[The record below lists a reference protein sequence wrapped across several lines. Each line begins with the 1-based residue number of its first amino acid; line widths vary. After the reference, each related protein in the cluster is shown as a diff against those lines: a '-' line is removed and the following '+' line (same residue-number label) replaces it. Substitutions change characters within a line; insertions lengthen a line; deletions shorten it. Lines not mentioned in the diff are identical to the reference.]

1 MRVVEIEEVLPGKKK
16 TIRLHHICDTHLG
29 APDVD
34 ERALRERVE
43 LIRKDPNARWTF
55 GGDGGDLIKF
65 SDRRY
70 QPDEL
75 HHRYRQ
81 ATDIRYATMEHM
93 LEVFSPIKE
102 KCWGLCD
109 GNHERKYDELNGG
122 KFGCELA
129 CNLGIPDRWVDYRG
143 FIHVQF
149 ALTKTQRL
157 PVLLDLQHGWQAGR
171 RPGGPHNQAELE
183 LGFTEADIVLRG
195 HSHTPLAHAFV
206 TLGVSSG
213 KAQKVRRRTRYVVN
227 GGTWRLGYRDGLRP
241 VNGDRLSEVEGSL
254 WSERKGFRPA
264 PIGGPVLI
272 IKLLGAGPSG
282 PAMLEMAAVENLI
295 DEETLGI

>member
-1 MRVVEIEEVLPGKKK
+1 MRVVEIEESLPGKKK
-16 TIRLHHICDTHLG
+16 AIRLHHICDTHLG

-34 ERALRERVE
+34 EKALKERVA
-43 LIRKDPNARWTF
+43 LIEGDPNARWTF

-81 ATDIRYATMEHM
+81 ATDMRYATMEHL
-93 LEVFSPIKE
+93 LEVFTPIKD

-109 GNHERKYDELNGG
+109 GNHERKFDEVNGG

-129 CNLGIPDRWVDYRG
+129 CNLGVPDRWVDYRG
-143 FIHVQF
+143 FISVNLH
-149 ALTKTQRL
+149 LTKTQRL
-157 PVLLDLQHGWQAGR
+157 PMLIDLQHGWQAGR
-171 RPGGPHNQAELE
+171 RTGAPQNQAELE

-195 HSHTPLAHAFV
+195 HSHAPFAHPFV

-213 KAQKVRRRTRYVVN
+213 MRARVRRRTRYVVN
-227 GGTWRLGYRDGLRP
+227 GGCWRLGYRDNLPP

-254 WSERKGFRPA
+254 WAERKGYRPS
-264 PIGGPVLI
+264 PIGGPVLVI
-272 IKLLGAGPSG
+272 RPQVASPNG

-295 DEETLGI
+295 DAETLGL

>member
-1 MRVVEIEEVLPGKKK
+1 MRVVEIQESLPGKKK
-16 TIRLHHICDTHLG
+16 RINLHHVCDTHLG

-34 ERALRERVE
+34 EKALKERVA
-43 LIRKDPNARWTF
+43 LIESDPQARWTF
-55 GGDGGDLIKF
+55 GGDGGDLIRF

-75 HHRYRQ
+75 HWRYRQ
-81 ATDIRYATMEHM
+81 ATDMRYATMEHL
-93 LEVFSPIKE
+93 LEIFSPIKD

-109 GNHERKYDELNGG
+109 GNHERKLDEVNGG

-143 FIHVQF
+143 FINVEIQ
-149 ALTKTQRL
+149 LTKTQRL
-157 PVLLDLQHGWQAGR
+157 PLLIDLQHGWQAGR
-171 RPGGPHNQAELE
+171 RSGAPQNQAELE

-195 HSHTPLAHAFV
+195 HSHSPFAQPFV

-213 KAQKVRRRTRYVVN
+213 KRARVRRRTRYVVN
-227 GGTWRLGYRDGLRP
+227 GGSWRLGYRDNLKP

-254 WSERKGFRPA
+254 WAERKGYRPS
-264 PIGGPVLI
+264 PIGGPVLVI
-272 IKLLGAGPSG
+272 RPQVARDNE
-282 PAMLEMAAVENLI
+282 PAVLEMAAVENLI
-295 DEETLGI
+295 DAETLGL